1 MGEFVRL
8 EVDGGIG
15 TIRLD
20 RPPMNALNAQVQD
33 ELHAAATEAGARTDV
48 RAVVIYGGEKVFAAG
63 ADIKEMV
70 AADYASMVERSAPLQ
85 AAFDALARIPK
96 PAVAAITGYALGGG
110 CELALTADFRVCGD
124 NAKLG
129 QPEILLGIIPGAGGT
144 QRLPRLIGPAR
155 AKDLVYSGRF
165 VGAEEALA
173 IGLVDKVVP
182 PDDVYSAAV
191 GMVSRYVN
199 GPALALRAAKAAIDG
214 GLDGDLASGLR
225 LETQLFTGLFATEDR
240 ATGMTSFIE
249 NGPGKA
255 QFVGRDRPV
264 LAREPAHLA
273 SRSPATR
280 SRLPGPTPSSR
291 TFSTTTGKPAR
302 TTRSGRS
309 RTTSAA

>member
-1 MGEFVRL
+1 MGEFVRF

-33 ELHAAATEAGARTDV
+33 ELQEAATEAAARTDV

-63 ADIKEMV
+63 ADVKEMV
-70 AADYASMVERSAPLQ
+70 TADYASMVQRAAPLQ
-85 AAFDALARIPK
+85 AAFDTLARIPK
-96 PAVAAITGYALGGG
+96 PTVAAITGYALGGG

-144 QRLPRLIGPAR
+144 QRLPRLVGPAR

-165 VGAEEALA
+165 VGAAEALA
-173 IGLVDKVVP
+173 IGLVDRVVA

-191 GMVSRYVN
+191 EMVSRYVN
-199 GPALALRAAKAAIDG
+199 GPALALRAAKVAIDG

-240 ATGMTSFIE
+240 TVGMTSFVE

-255 QFVGRDRPV
+255 QFAGR
-264 LAREPAHLA
+264 
-273 SRSPATR
+273 
-280 SRLPGPTPSSR
+280 
-291 TFSTTTGKPAR
+291 
-302 TTRSGRS
+302 
-309 RTTSAA
+309 

>member
-1 MGEFVRL
+1 VGEFVRF
-8 EVDGGIG
+8 ETDGGIG

-20 RPPMNALNAQVQD
+20 RPPMNALNAQVQG
-33 ELHAAATEAGARTDV
+33 ELHEAANEASARSDV

-70 AADYASMVERSAPLQ
+70 TADYAAMVHRAAPLQ

-96 PAVAAITGYALGGG
+96 PTVAAITGYALGGG
-110 CELALTADFRVCGD
+110 CELALTADFRICGD

-144 QRLPRLIGPAR
+144 QRLPRLVGPAK
-155 AKDLVYSGRF
+155 AKDIVYSGRF

-173 IGLVDKVVP
+173 IGLVDKVVA
-182 PDDVYSAAV
+182 PDDVYPAAV
-191 GMVSRYVN
+191 EMVSRYVN
-199 GPALALRAAKAAIDG
+199 GPAMALRAAKAAIDG

-240 ATGMTSFIE
+240 TIGMTSFVE

-255 QFVGRDRPV
+255 TFVGR
-264 LAREPAHLA
+264 
-273 SRSPATR
+273 
-280 SRLPGPTPSSR
+280 
-291 TFSTTTGKPAR
+291 
-302 TTRSGRS
+302 
-309 RTTSAA
+309 